1 MNTEG
6 GAVVDRLVF
15 SEKMEGLVIDEVIR
29 NQESSMPMK
38 HFHDTYEMYFLL
50 EGERY
55 FFIEQ
60 ETYHVKKGD
69 IVLVNRQQIHK
80 TSQAG
85 SLYHDRILIQLEGRI
100 LESYMRFTEIITLDE
115 LFSECYGVIHLTD
128 SLWNKAKELLYEIR
142 DEIRGKSE
150 KWETLIYLKLIELFL
165 IIYRSRRTSVLNTS
179 PKTVQTPKY
188 QKVHEV
194 AEYLQYHCETD
205 ESVEA
210 LAKRFYISKSY
221 LSRIFRDVTGF
232 SVNEYHNIARIRKG
246 QKLLLN
252 SSYSITEISEI
263 LGYEN
268 VTYFD
273 RVFKKHSDVTPLN
286 YRKNIKRM

>member
-1 MNTEG
+1 M
-6 GAVVDRLVF
+6 DRLVF

-29 NQESSMPMK
+29 NQESSMAMK

-55 FFIEQ
+55 YFIEQ

-80 TSQAG
+80 TSQAE
-85 SLYHDRILIQLEGRI
+85 SLFHDRILIQLDGRI
-100 LESYMRFTEIITLDE
+100 LESYMKFTEIFTLEE
-115 LFSECYGVIHLTD
+115 LFSECYGVIQLTD
-128 SLWNKAKELLYEIR
+128 SLWHKVKELLYEIR

-150 KWETLIYLKLIELFL
+150 KWETFIYLKLIELFL
-165 IIYRSRRTSVLNTS
+165 IIYRYRRTTVLNKL
-179 PKTVQTPKY
+179 PLTVQTAKH

-194 AEYLQYHCETD
+194 AEYLQYHCETN
-205 ESVEA
+205 ESVED

-252 SSYSITEISEI
+252 SSYSVTEISEI
-263 LGYEN
+263 LGFES
-268 VTYFD
+268 VTYFE

-286 YRKNIKRM
+286 YRKKHKKSVKII